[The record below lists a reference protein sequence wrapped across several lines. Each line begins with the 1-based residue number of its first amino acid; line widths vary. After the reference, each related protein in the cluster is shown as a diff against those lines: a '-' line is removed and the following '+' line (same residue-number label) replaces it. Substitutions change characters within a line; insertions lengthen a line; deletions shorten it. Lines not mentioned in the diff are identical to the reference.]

1 MDTTVPYSR
10 YHPKWYRRPVSVWW
24 WLGSWRYAKFVLRE
38 LTSLAVAYTAL
49 LLLWK
54 LRALATS
61 REAYEAFTTRMQS
74 PFWMTLNALALVM
87 VLYHAVT
94 WFNLTPKA
102 MVVRVGGR
110 RVSDW
115 AISGANYVLWAAVSI
130 FLAWSAT
137 RG

>member
-1 MDTTVPYSR
+1 M
-10 YHPKWYRRPVSVWW
+10 
-24 WLGSWRYAKFVLRE
+24 RE
-38 LTSLAVAYTAL
+38 LTSLAVAYTAV

-61 REAYEAFTTRMQS
+61 REAYEAFTVRMES
-74 PFWMTLNALALVM
+74 PFWMAVNGLALLM

-102 MVVRVGGR
+102 MAIRLSGR
-110 RVSDW
+110 RVPDW
-115 AISGANYVLWAAVSI
+115 AISGANYLLWLGVSV